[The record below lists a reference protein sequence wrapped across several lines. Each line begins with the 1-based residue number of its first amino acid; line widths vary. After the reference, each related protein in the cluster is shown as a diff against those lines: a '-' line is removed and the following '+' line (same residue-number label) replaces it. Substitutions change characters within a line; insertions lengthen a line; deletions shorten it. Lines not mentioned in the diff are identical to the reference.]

1 MTTITAEHEA
11 RTIEWHSIRET
22 LRSTLWLAQRQVRNT
37 LRVPAEFIPSMIFPL
52 FFYFVQT
59 GSLAKLA
66 GAFGIVNY
74 KGFVLPVALLFA
86 VSNEGAGQGMVQ
98 DIERGYFDKLMVTPA
113 SRMSLVLGAMGGNFA
128 RITFQGLVVT
138 VLALL
143 AGGGLVFKTGL
154 LGVIPMVLMASLWG
168 VAFAALGIGVALRTG
183 SGQATQGAQFLAFPL
198 MFLTTTFAP
207 RAALEGNWLHTA
219 VAYNPVTYIL
229 EAMRAFSWRGWYGWD
244 IAKGL
249 LAVAALAT
257 LTISFALS
265 SLRRRTR

>member
-1 MTTITAEHEA
+1 MTTITSERPRA
-11 RTIEWHSIRET
+11 IEWHVVRET
-22 LRSTLWLAQRQVRNT
+22 ARATGRLAQRQIRST

-66 GAFGIVNY
+66 TASGVTNY

-98 DIERGYFDKLMVTPA
+98 DIERGYFDKLLVTPA
-113 SRMSLVLGAMGGNFA
+113 ARLSIVLGAMGGNFA
-128 RITFQGLVVT
+128 RVTFQGLVVT
-138 VLALL
+138 VLAMAAGLRFETGVLGVLPMILL
-143 AGGGLVFKTGL
+143 AS
-154 LGVIPMVLMASLWG
+154 IWG

-207 RAALEGNWLHTA
+207 REALTGWLHTA
-219 VAYNPVTYIL
+219 VAYNPVTYLL
-229 EAMRAFSWRGWYGWD
+229 EAMRTFAWKGWQFGD
-244 IAKGL
+244 VAKGL
-249 LAVAALAT
+249 IAVAVMAT
-257 LTISFALS
+257 ITVSFALT
-265 SLRRRTR
+265 SLRHRMR